1 MRLFIWQ
8 TLASQGLV
16 TPWYRPYR
24 SCYPVPRPPALDT
37 KAYLIGRTG
46 LVQAS
51 HGFWKFTRG
60 QSSLV
65 TTSETRGRGKFRFG
79 HFEASNPDETQGGGL
94 LGRWGGAGTQESSG
108 WVLGET
114 SPTSSMQLPLGMTQ
128 ASKSQGGLPL
138 YKEIDLRYLREQ
150 NKLGFLYLPVPA
162 GKAIGGNW
170 WPVLKYLTPI

>member
-16 TPWYRPYR
+16 TPWYGPYR
-24 SCYPVPRPPALDT
+24 SCYPPCPLDT

-46 LVQAS
+46 SVQAS

-94 LGRWGGAGTQESSG
+94 LGRWGGAGTQESSR

-114 SPTSSMQLPLGMTQ
+114 SLTFSTQLPLGMTQ
-128 ASKSQGGLPL
+128 ASKSWGVGGGPSSLQGNRPQVSPRAKQTRLSLFACASRESKSEG
-138 YKEIDLRYLREQ
+138 IGDLS
-150 NKLGFLYLPVPA
+150 
-162 GKAIGGNW
+162 
-170 WPVLKYLTPI
+170 